1 MLISKIPT
9 LSKRL
14 TVQKCED
21 DNDCYIAA
29 ELDSKLV
36 DDDGYTFY
44 IGDGKEYGGYINGA
58 LEPGV
63 SYSAEIAMIILLPKA
78 SSKKQHFTQ
87 LKNVGVHNHSFI
99 VTL

>member
-1 MLISKIPT
+1 MRKQPAVN
-9 LSKRL
+9 KRS
-14 TVQKCED
+14 TVQKCTD

-29 ELDSKLV
+29 ELESKV
-36 DDDGYTFY
+36 INADGYIFY